1 MMTGLAGVLGS
12 FASRGSLARGD
23 SRGASFGAGRGARW
37 AVSAAVV
44 FVSVDASAGVPGG
57 LTTSVGLFAAL
68 ATLLVLKGL
77 SAGVAGNLLP
87 AAGAVLAFMAGA
99 VVIRKIRSAP
109 GVLRPALVSHSP
121 RPLLSA
127 PSQAAQVQL
136 PAAFDRAELLATARQ
151 HFVALQAAWDVGDVG
166 TLRALTTP
174 NMLEELCCQL
184 PERGTGPNRTDV
196 VTLHAALLGF
206 EELGSAYLASIEFSG
221 MIREQSDQGAAPFRE
236 LWMLARSKDGE
247 ARWRLARQQALL

>member
-1 MMTGLAGVLGS
+1 MASWAGIPGFS
-12 FASRGSLARGD
+12 ASRGALAQADRRRLRLGT
-23 SRGASFGAGRGARW
+23 ARGARW

-44 FVSVDASAGVPGG
+44 FVSLDASAGVPGS
-57 LTTSVGLFAAL
+57 LTTSVGFFAAL
-68 ATLLVLKGL
+68 ATLLVIKGL

-87 AAGAVLAFMAGA
+87 AAGAVIAFMAGA
-99 VVIRKIRSAP
+99 VVIRKIRNAP
-109 GVLRPALVSHSP
+109 AGLRPALLSHSP

-127 PSQAAQVQL
+127 PLEPAQIQL
-136 PAAFDRAELLATARQ
+136 PVAFDHAELLATARQ
-151 HFVALQAAWDVGDVG
+151 HFVELQAAWDVGDVG

-184 PERGTGPNRTDV
+184 PERGAGPNRTDV
-196 VTLHAALLGF
+196 VTLHASLLGF

-236 LWMLARSKDGE
+236 LWMLAQSKDGE